1 MPPRNH
7 GGRPAPSTPYNAQF
21 DATYN
26 PSGLQTNTTWGGGG
40 GSGRGSHGGGYG
52 YDSESSFDLGGLM
65 DTVYNYKQ
73 RAAEAALAREQRA
86 AETTLAR
93 QQRVA
98 REDRRRSSW
107 QAGALNRN
115 AYPQQD
121 PALQANVS
129 RAAAQHGGGIPFNP
143 AAAIA
148 DYYQYGRGGR

>member
-7 GGRPAPSTPYNAQF
+7 GSRPSPSPYTAQF

-26 PSGLQTNTTWGGGG
+26 PLGLQTSTIWGGGG
-40 GSGRGSHGGGYG
+40 GFGRGGHGGGYG
-52 YDSESSFDLGGLM
+52 YDSESNFDLGGLM
-65 DTVYNYKQ
+65 DTVYSYKQ

-86 AETTLAR
+86 AETALAR

-115 AYPQQD
+115 AYSQVD
-121 PALQANVS
+121 PALQANVA
-129 RAAAQHGGGIPFNP
+129 RAAAQQSGGIPFNP
-143 AAAIA
+143 AASVA